1 MHTSAHE
8 CPDLFKMG
16 DWYYL
21 IYSQYTGRF
30 QTYYRMSKSLNGP
43 WIAPANDSFDTRCFY
58 AAKTGTDGQ
67 NRYLYGWNPTRY
79 YNNWDYN
86 PPIYPGKD
94 YNSFDWGGAMVVHR
108 LVQNPD
114 GTLGV
119 TVPDAVDQAL
129 TIHNK
134 IPLSPM
140 NGPWEVGETFAATG
154 NPHGFS
160 TLLFQNR
167 VPEVCKLEMDLTFS
181 ETVREI
187 GVALQVNQ
195 EFGTGYYLSYQPH
208 RARLEWKSGLRM
220 YDEGGWTFPFD
231 VEMERPIAL
240 DPNMPHKLKVFIQG
254 SIVVAYLDGQVALN
268 TRMFDYSHQLFGL
281 FASNGTARFDNIR
294 LWT

>member
-1 MHTSAHE
+1 
-8 CPDLFKMG
+8 
-16 DWYYL
+16 
-21 IYSQYTGRF
+21 
-30 QTYYRMSKSLNGP
+30 
-43 WIAPANDSFDTRCFY
+43 
-58 AAKTGTDGQ
+58 
-67 NRYLYGWNPTRY
+67 
-79 YNNWDYN
+79 
-86 PPIYPGKD
+86 
-94 YNSFDWGGAMVVHR
+94 
-108 LVQNPD
+108 
-114 GTLGV
+114 
-119 TVPDAVDQAL
+119 
-129 TIHNK
+129 
-134 IPLSPM
+134 M

-187 GVALQVNQ
+187 GVALQVNR

-240 DPNMPHKLKVFIQG
+240 EPNMPHKLKVFIQG

-268 TRMFDYSHQLFGL
+268 TRMYDYSHQLFGL